1 MVKTESTM
9 LSLGTEAPPFRLPDT
24 DGRMVSLDDFADAPG
39 YLVMFI
45 CNHCPFVK
53 HVREELARLGKEY
66 QARGFT
72 IVGINSNDIESYP
85 DDNADQ
91 MREEI
96 RTTGYTFPYL
106 LDETQEIAKAY
117 RAACTPDFFL
127 FDGDRKLVYRGQL
140 DDSRPGN
147 DAPVTG
153 SDLRA
158 ALDAL
163 LERRPIPAD
172 QRPGI
177 GCNTAGERCLVGERS
192 PDEFTYVFSDF
203 DLATGRGN
211 EVLRIE
217 GRPPFT
223 NWNVSPD
230 GSRPVV
236 GHNDDRLRIF
246 DLATGEE
253 TVLTHEGLLYGE
265 FPVWSADG
273 RGLFVDGG
281 YGMTGSRVQKG
292 LLYISLE
299 DGKVHV
305 LRLNW
310 GEWDTHPLPSADGK
324 RLAFA
329 ANFFYDGNAWMVE
342 GF

>member
-1 MVKTESTM
+1 MEFVTETGGDAHMVEVSRGGSSV
-9 LSLGTEAPPFRLPDT
+9 LFWRGTELAKVPTGGGPAETLFRA
-24 DGRMVSLDDFADAPG
+24 GVW
-39 YLVMFI
+39 
-45 CNHCPFVK
+45 
-53 HVREELARLGKEY
+53 
-66 QARGFT
+66 
-72 IVGINSNDIESYP
+72 
-85 DDNADQ
+85 
-91 MREEI
+91 
-96 RTTGYTFPYL
+96 
-106 LDETQEIAKAY
+106 
-117 RAACTPDFFL
+117 
-127 FDGDRKLVYRGQL
+127 
-140 DDSRPGN
+140 
-147 DAPVTG
+147 
-153 SDLRA
+153 
-158 ALDAL
+158 
-163 LERRPIPAD
+163 
-172 QRPGI
+172 PGI
-177 GCNTAGERCLVGERS
+177 GCNAAGERCLVGERS

-211 EVLRIE
+211 EILRIE
-217 GRPPFT
+217 DRPPFT
-223 NWNVSPD
+223 NWDVSPD
-230 GSRPVV
+230 GSRLVV

-281 YGMTGSRVQKG
+281 YGMTGGRVQKG

-310 GEWDTHPLPSADGK
+310 GEWDTHPVPSADGK